1 MSTGIL
7 RRRGWE
13 GASAKYDVLI
23 ATVLSEIVCML
34 MNLEQCT
41 YVDLVIYSREGL
53 DSGNPRDA
61 IDGIL

>member
-7 RRRGWE
+7 RRRKWE

-23 ATVLSEIVCML
+23 ATVLSEIVCTL

-41 YVDLVIYSREGL
+41 YVDLVISSREGL
-53 DSGNPRDA
+53 DSGNLRDA